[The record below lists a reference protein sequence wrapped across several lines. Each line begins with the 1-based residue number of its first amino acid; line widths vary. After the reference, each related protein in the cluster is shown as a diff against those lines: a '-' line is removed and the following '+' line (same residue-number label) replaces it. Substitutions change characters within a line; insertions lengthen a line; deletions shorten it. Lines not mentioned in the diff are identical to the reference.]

1 MKPIF
6 VASVLATAS
15 AGNPKWLDKKLTS
28 RGRALGVMDWDNLDS
43 EARFNLYV
51 DVFEKDYDGVEHKA
65 RAFKSF
71 EANDKIIDSHN
82 GKNMSFT
89 LGHNEFSDLS
99 QEEFNTRMGF
109 TYKKKTM
116 LRTKSLR
123 SKKLNMIHKVSS
135 SSNPSSVDWVS
146 KGAVTDVKNQGSCG
160 SCWSF
165 STTGAVEGAYAI
177 ASGSLVSLSEQQLV
191 SCDTT
196 DSGCSGGMMDNA
208 FTWIKNNGG
217 VCTESSYPYESSS
230 GTAPSCTSSCS
241 AAVTVT
247 GYTDVTEND
256 EDALEDAVAQ
266 TPVSVA
272 IEADQSVFQLYE
284 SGVLTDT
291 SCGTSLD
298 HGVLVVG
305 YGTDSDTKYWKVKNS
320 WGSSWGEEGYIRI
333 ERGTGGSGM
342 CGVASIP
349 SYPTGAKAVSSLD
362 AELDVK
368 SPFER
373 AIEAMY
379 ATTTPSGTYKGTK
392 SVLGQSVDA
401 TVSIDDASHF
411 DFDISG
417 VASISCKNEAFTLDG
432 GKFSVPGATTAGDC
446 LHDALSQN
454 NVALSSMTYDATSDE
469 ISVSV
474 KYEGFLTVNVVLT
487 HQ

>member
-1 MKPIF
+1 MMKPIF
-6 VASVLATAS
+6 VASVLASAS
-15 AGNPKWLDKKLTS
+15 ASNPKWLESKLSS
-28 RGRALGVMDWDNLDS
+28 RGRNLGVMDWDNLDAES
-43 EARFNLYV
+43 RFNLYV

-65 RAFKSF
+65 RAFNSF
-71 EANDKIIDSHN
+71 ANNDKIIDLEN
-82 GKNMSFT
+82 AKNLSYT

-99 QEEFNTRMGF
+99 PEEFNTRMGF
-109 TYKKKTM
+109 SYKKKTM
-116 LRTKSLR
+116 LRTKMLR
-123 SKKLNMIHKVSS
+123 SKKLNMVHKVSG
-135 SSNPSSVDWVS
+135 SNPDSVDWVS
-146 KGAVTDVKNQGSCG
+146 KGAVTAVKNQGSCG

-177 ASGSLVSLSEQQLV
+177 ASGNLVSLSEQQLV
-191 SCDTT
+191 SCDKT
-196 DSGCSGGMMDNA
+196 DNGCGGGMMDNA
-208 FTWIKNNGG
+208 FAWIKNNGG
-217 VCTESSYPYESSS
+217 ICTESSYPYESSS

-241 AAVTVT
+241 AAVTIT
-247 GYTDVTEND
+247 GHTDVSEND
-256 EDALEDAVAQ
+256 EDALANAVAQ
-266 TPVSVA
+266 NPVSVA

-284 SGVLTDT
+284 SGVLTDS

-305 YGTDSDTKYWKVKNS
+305 YGTDSGKQYWKVKNS
-320 WGSSWGEEGYIRI
+320 WGSSWGEEGYIRM
-333 ERGTGGSGM
+333 ERGTGGAGM
-342 CGVASIP
+342 CGVASLP
-349 SYPTGAKAVSSLD
+349 SYPTGAKSVSSLD
-362 AELDVK
+362 GELK
-368 SPFER
+368 SGFEK

-379 ATTTPSGTYKGTK
+379 SATTPTGTYKGTK

-401 TVSIDDASHF
+401 TVTIDDASHF

-432 GKFSVPGATTAGDC
+432 GKFSVPGADTAGDC